1 MVLHA
6 TSSPVLLLV
15 FFTVLRLH
23 VRGRLAPLDIW
34 QELMHWVL
42 QMDWADVMPPMGVIE
57 PPKIVMTTS
66 ATMSMT
72 IAATTSSMVM
82 FI

>member
-1 MVLHA
+1 M
-6 TSSPVLLLV
+6 V

-57 PPKIVMTTS
+57 QIGRAHV
-66 ATMSMT
+66 
-72 IAATTSSMVM
+72 
-82 FI
+82 